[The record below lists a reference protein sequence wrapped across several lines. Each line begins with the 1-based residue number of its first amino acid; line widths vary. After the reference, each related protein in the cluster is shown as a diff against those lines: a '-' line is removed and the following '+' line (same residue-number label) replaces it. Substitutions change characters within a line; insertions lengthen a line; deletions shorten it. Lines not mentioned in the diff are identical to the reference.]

1 MFVRMFVMRWNKAD
15 LPHKGWTEIGME
27 DLGEGLEGEEI
38 EYEQCEMCG
47 NEKIRY
53 VHIMKHPEVH
63 GELHVG
69 CICASKMT
77 DDYVNPEARENNLR
91 NRSNRRKNFMKQ
103 RWNVHPRSGNYVL
116 RYKGENITIMRS
128 KFGSGWGVIFQG
140 ETRWKYHEK
149 KIYDLDTAKLVAF
162 NLFDELHGS
171 ANEVQPYW
179 NQGRWIY
186 R

>member
-1 MFVRMFVMRWNKAD
+1 
-15 LPHKGWTEIGME
+15 
-27 DLGEGLEGEEI
+27 
-38 EYEQCEMCG
+38 
-47 NEKIRY
+47 
-53 VHIMKHPEVH
+53 
-63 GELHVG
+63 
-69 CICASKMT
+69 
-77 DDYVNPEARENNLR
+77 
-91 NRSNRRKNFMKQ
+91 MKQ
-103 RWNVHPRSGNYVL
+103 RWNVHPRTGNYVL

>member
-1 MFVRMFVMRWNKAD
+1 MRWNKVD

-27 DLGEGLEGEEI
+27 DLGENTEFGEEI

-53 VHIMKHPEVH
+53 VHIMKHPDVD

-77 DDYVNPEARENNLR
+77 DDYVNPEKRERDLR

-128 KFGSGWGVIFQG
+128 KYGQGWGVIFRG
-140 ETRWKYHEK
+140 ENQWQYHGR
-149 KIYDLDTAKLVAF
+149 KIYDLNTAKLVAF

-171 ANEVQPYW
+171 IDELQPYW
-179 NQGRWIY
+179 NQERWIY